1 LGLRENK
8 EIMNINKGMTIIEK
22 IEDFI
27 SARDNSVTKVDVVK
41 ILDYIIED
49 VPEDK
54 VYLESFRDNADSYWS
69 STNSKMVKNFKK
81 ILSSYGII
89 TEETNVDRRSI
100 MEKKGKNIVKKFI
113 ELKHKQEINEIL
125 RIN

>member
-1 LGLRENK
+1 
-8 EIMNINKGMTIIEK
+8 MNINKGMTLIEK

>member
-8 EIMNINKGMTIIEK
+8 EIMNINKGMTLIEK